1 MPLSAPAPRE
11 SLHTRQ
17 IECRGFRRKDGLWDI
32 EAHLTDVKS
41 YEIESDW
48 RGNLAPGK
56 PVHDMW
62 VRLTLDGD
70 LRIHAIETASDAT
83 PYELCPNVVE
93 NYQALVGLR
102 VAPGWN
108 RQVRSR
114 VGGVNGCTHITELMN
129 VLATVA
135 FQTIFSLREKDLMA
149 AGDRK
154 PPMLDSCHAWDSS
167 GPVVKAQYPAWYA
180 GD

>member
-17 IECRGFRRKDGLWDI
+17 IECRGFRREDGLWDI

-41 YEIESDW
+41 YEIESEW
-48 RGNLAPGK
+48 RGRVAPGK

-62 VRLTLDGD
+62 VRLTLDDD
-70 LRIHAIETASDAT
+70 LRIQAIETVLDAT
-83 PYELCPNVVE
+83 PYELCPNVAE
-93 NYQALVGLR
+93 NFQALVGLR
-102 VAPGWN
+102 IAPGWN
-108 RQVRSR
+108 RQVKSR
-114 VGGVNGCTHITELMN
+114 VGGVDGCTHIRELMG

-135 FQTIFSLREKDLMA
+135 FQTIFSLREKELMA
-149 AGDRK
+149 AGDRR

-167 GPVVKAQYPAWYA
+167 GPVVKAQYPAWYS
-180 GD
+180 GV